1 MEEAAMRVTYAH
13 MGYMNAP
20 VRHMLESLDIEV
32 VETPPVSKR
41 TVELGA
47 RHSPEGVCLPYKISM
62 GNLLEG
68 LESGADTVVTMCG
81 AGKCRFGFYGTVQKM
96 SFAQGREIAFHTL
109 DTERLLADLYR
120 FLRQVAPEA
129 GRLATARNIALAVK
143 KLRALDAL
151 SDAKNFYAPRA
162 DNPQQVIDICDYG
175 TGEIAGGNDFAE
187 VNYCREIV
195 TGTMRSHCR
204 ADAPQPP
211 KVALVGEFYVLL
223 EPYVNRWIDNAL
235 VRQGV
240 EVKRFVHTGGW
251 AYAKT
256 LLQFLGFFNE
266 EREYMAHAKP
276 YLNHHVGGD
285 GLKSVGTALWS
296 ARNGY
301 DGIIHIFPFGCMPEI
316 VAQYALKNVAADY
329 GLPLLTLSIDE
340 HASDVGLATRLEAFV
355 DCIKRKKEGSRL

>member
-1 MEEAAMRVTYAH
+1 MKVTYAH

-20 VRHMLESLDIEV
+20 VRHMLESLDVEV
-32 VETPPVSKR
+32 AAAPPVSRR

-47 RHSPEGVCLPYKISM
+47 RYSPEGVCLPYKISL

-68 LESGADTVVTMCG
+68 LDGGADTVVTMCG
-81 AGKCRFGFYGTVQKM
+81 AGKCRFGFYGTVQKL
-96 SFAQGREIAFHTL
+96 ALARGREIAFHTL

-120 FLRQVAPEA
+120 FLRQAAPA
-129 GRLATARNIALAVK
+129 VGRLAVARNIALAVK

-151 SDAKNFYAPRA
+151 YDARNFCAPRA
-162 DNPQQVIDICDYG
+162 ANPQQVIDMCDYG
-175 TGEIAGGNDFAE
+175 AGEIASGDDFAE
-187 VNYCREIV
+187 VSYCRDLV
-195 TGTMRSHCR
+195 VGLMRSYCR
-204 ADAPQPP
+204 PAAPQPP

-223 EPYVNRWIDNAL
+223 EPFANHWIENAL

-256 LLQFLGFFNE
+256 LLQFLGFFDE
-266 EREYMAHAKP
+266 EREYLAQARP

-285 GLKSVGTALWS
+285 GLKSVGAALWS
-296 ARNGY
+296 ARQGY
-301 DGIIHIFPFGCMPEI
+301 DGIIHIFPFGCMPEV
-316 VAQYALKNVAADY
+316 VAQCALKNVAADY

-340 HASDVGLATRLEAFV
+340 HASDVGIATRLEAFV
-355 DCIKRKKEGSRL
+355 DCIMRRNRGSRM